1 MDNGFRMVLL
11 EDLFVYMFE
20 MFMKFS
26 QDMQFFFCGG
36 TFILSTC
43 VDFDDV
49 NLGERR
55 LDSKVY
61 GHVA

>member
-1 MDNGFRMVLL
+1 MGFGWRIYVCLYYFL
-11 EDLFVYMFE
+11 
-20 MFMKFS
+20 FMKFS
-26 QDMQFFFCGG
+26 SRYAGFFVCGGRFFFVNV
-36 TFILSTC
+36 S